1 MKKMLFAAML
11 FFTVHAFAAA
21 EPEVNKKTIAAF
33 EFTFKEA
40 KEVTWYAEET
50 YDQVYFKLNN
60 IKTQIKYDK
69 EGNLLSC
76 FRMYTEE
83 NLPLLIRLEVKK
95 EYAGKVVKSVAEL
108 TTDKVTEYHMTLEDD
123 KYWYTVKADVY
134 GDLSTLKKLKK
145 S

>member
-1 MKKMLFAAML
+1 MKKILLAVMVM
-11 FFTVHAFAAA
+11 FTAHAFAAA
-21 EPEVNKKTIAAF
+21 EPEVNKKTVAAF
-33 EFTFKEA
+33 EFTFNDA
-40 KEVTWYAEET
+40 KEVTWYAEEA

-83 NLPLLIRLEVKK
+83 NLPLLIRLELKK
-95 EYAGKVVKSVAEL
+95 QHAGKVVKSVAEL

-123 KYWYTVKADVY
+123 KHWYTVKADVY

>member
-1 MKKMLFAAML
+1 MKKILSAVMVVLATSVF
-11 FFTVHAFAAA
+11 AA

-40 KEVTWYAEET
+40 KEVAWYAEEN

-83 NLPLLIRLEVKK
+83 NLPLLIRLELKK
-95 EYAGKVVKSVAEL
+95 VHGGKAVKSVAEL
-108 TTDKVTEYHMTLEDD
+108 TTDNITEYHMTLEDE
-123 KYWYTVKADVY
+123 KHWYTVKADVY
-134 GDLSTLKKLKK
+134 GGLSTLNKLRKA
-145 S
+145 